1 MRTDNIT
8 AEFVS
13 KSKEIYPINYKKKKK
28 KYLIIFKN
36 VKVIAVRHHRNI
48 VFRIYT
54 FQTRLTEQIILEI
67 VS

>member
-48 VFRIYT
+48 VFRI
-54 FQTRLTEQIILEI
+54 
-67 VS
+67 